1 MTRLLPLL
9 FLLCSVL
16 SSFAQTSPANKNR
29 TFKLSA
35 QSGKKIFVPG
45 LVIVKL
51 KEGAAPNS
59 AAKTLSAGPV
69 LDLKSAT
76 IESLVQ
82 KFPATNLN
90 KSKSAVSR
98 ETDRIGLSRIYELR
112 YFGDVDIATVINELL
127 KDPDVEY
134 AEPSYIAHIDYTPN
148 DRLYSSQSYLRQVG
162 APQAWDVIKS
172 SNGVIIGI
180 VDSGSEQRHEDL
192 SANVIGG
199 YDLVGAT
206 SSTST
211 FTEDADF
218 NVVGSANDHGV
229 HVSGLASAV
238 SNNGK
243 GVASIASDAKL
254 FIVKTAA
261 DDDPDHIYRG
271 FDGIKYAADHG
282 AMIINCSWG
291 TQQYSRY
298 EQDIVSYVISKG
310 CLIVAAAGNIG
321 DDGNTTPDYPAAY
334 RGVLAVA
341 NVKADDIKSSSSKF
355 GSVVALSAPGNNI
368 ISTTFS
374 NSYGFKS
381 GTSMAT
387 PIVSSAAALVKSY
400 RPDLSM
406 RQVGEL
412 LRVTADNIDSKN
424 LSYAGKLGK
433 GRLNVFRALTERTL
447 PSVRIDNVLAKDDN
461 GGRLLAGSII
471 NVYLDLKNYLQ
482 PVSGLRVS
490 LRSDD
495 PNVSVSGNVLNV
507 NSIDALETKTMIG
520 PFSIQVGRTIP
531 ENSSVE
537 FRVDLSSADGQY
549 QDYDFFSLDLNL
561 DYVNINTES
570 LATTATSNGRIGY
583 SYQGRSGGQ
592 GFEYKGNQ
600 LLYEASLMIGTS
612 RTQVS
617 NNTRVNENEADNHF
631 VKTASVR
638 ESQTDTTVV
647 ANSEFDDSGNRSPL
661 NITVRNSV
669 TARKDA
675 ENSKYVIAEYEVINK
690 NAATLSNVHVG
701 LFNDWDISDPAA
713 NATAYDGLNRIAYA
727 YSTKNGGA
735 PYAGVKLLSST
746 AAPAYYPLSNS
757 SGFLSDGAFTVAEK
771 YQTLSSGVQEGGN
784 SVQRTDVAFV
794 CGYGPLT
801 IPPNSSV
808 KLAFAY
814 AGGDN
819 LQDLRESLEKAEQKY
834 ISRTAADRTAVLST
848 YPNPVTPRNNNSL
861 AAVINLPVDAT
872 VSLDLYNV
880 MGQLVKRLAANEAM
894 STGAHTLYYD
904 LSDVGSG
911 IYILRLKY
919 NNKITSHKLSVVR

>member
-148 DRLYSSQSYLRQVG
+148 DRLYSSQSYLQQVG

-334 RGVLAVA
+334 RG
-341 NVKADDIKSSSSKF
+341 
-355 GSVVALSAPGNNI
+355 
-368 ISTTFS
+368 
-374 NSYGFKS
+374 
-381 GTSMAT
+381 
-387 PIVSSAAALVKSY
+387 
-400 RPDLSM
+400 
-406 RQVGEL
+406 
-412 LRVTADNIDSKN
+412 
-424 LSYAGKLGK
+424 
-433 GRLNVFRALTERTL
+433 
-447 PSVRIDNVLAKDDN
+447 
-461 GGRLLAGSII
+461 
-471 NVYLDLKNYLQ
+471 
-482 PVSGLRVS
+482 
-490 LRSDD
+490 
-495 PNVSVSGNVLNV
+495 
-507 NSIDALETKTMIG
+507 
-520 PFSIQVGRTIP
+520 
-531 ENSSVE
+531 
-537 FRVDLSSADGQY
+537 
-549 QDYDFFSLDLNL
+549 
-561 DYVNINTES
+561 
-570 LATTATSNGRIGY
+570 
-583 SYQGRSGGQ
+583 
-592 GFEYKGNQ
+592 
-600 LLYEASLMIGTS
+600 
-612 RTQVS
+612 
-617 NNTRVNENEADNHF
+617 
-631 VKTASVR
+631 
-638 ESQTDTTVV
+638 
-647 ANSEFDDSGNRSPL
+647 
-661 NITVRNSV
+661 
-669 TARKDA
+669 
-675 ENSKYVIAEYEVINK
+675 
-690 NAATLSNVHVG
+690 
-701 LFNDWDISDPAA
+701 
-713 NATAYDGLNRIAYA
+713 
-727 YSTKNGGA
+727 
-735 PYAGVKLLSST
+735 
-746 AAPAYYPLSNS
+746 
-757 SGFLSDGAFTVAEK
+757 
-771 YQTLSSGVQEGGN
+771 
-784 SVQRTDVAFV
+784 
-794 CGYGPLT
+794 C
-801 IPPNSSV
+801 
-808 KLAFAY
+808 
-814 AGGDN
+814 
-819 LQDLRESLEKAEQKY
+819 
-834 ISRTAADRTAVLST
+834 
-848 YPNPVTPRNNNSL
+848 
-861 AAVINLPVDAT
+861 
-872 VSLDLYNV
+872 
-880 MGQLVKRLAANEAM
+880 
-894 STGAHTLYYD
+894 
-904 LSDVGSG
+904 
-911 IYILRLKY
+911 
-919 NNKITSHKLSVVR
+919 